1 MSRHAGFVRRC
12 IWLASNR
19 APACHRRPDQFLL
32 VHRPTVPADKPQP
45 LGNITWSVIAVNS
58 KGLRV
63 MPGSLRIAI
72 VGGGIG
78 GLTAALA
85 LRARGL
91 DATVFEQAE
100 ILREI
105 GAGVSIHPN
114 AARLLKRIG
123 LDDQLR
129 KIGSPISG
137 ITLRTSKGDAI
148 TTPVGPATP
157 AFSPDGGQGYN
168 VHRAD
173 FLNLL
178 FAALPKGTV
187 ALGHRCIQVKED
199 GNRIHVSFAN
209 GASAD
214 ADVVIGADGI
224 RSVVQREIGL
234 QSRPTS
240 EGIMAYRGLI
250 PAERLAWANDL
261 KDPALWLGSGRSF
274 LLYPVASGRLINM
287 VAFVPT
293 DTESEESW
301 SAPGDLKALAAEYAG
316 WDEPVVDTINSLDET
331 FRWGIYDRAPL
342 PYWST
347 DCITLMGDAAHPMV
361 PHVGQGAGQSIEDA
375 ITLAVL
381 LEECIA
387 VEVAGRLKL
396 YEALRLAR
404 TSRVQA
410 LARAAGKLYRSE
422 HENPSEKAE
431 RLREW
436 MAQGK
441 WVFEHDAEKA
451 AQDALSKSGR

>member
-1 MSRHAGFVRRC
+1 
-12 IWLASNR
+12 
-19 APACHRRPDQFLL
+19 
-32 VHRPTVPADKPQP
+32 
-45 LGNITWSVIAVNS
+45 
-58 KGLRV
+58 
-63 MPGSLRIAI
+63 MPHSPRIAI

-91 DATVFEQAE
+91 GVRVFEQAE
-100 ILREI
+100 VLREI

-114 AARLLKRIG
+114 AARLLKRLG
-123 LDDQLR
+123 LEDQLR
-129 KIGSPISG
+129 KIGSPING
-137 ITLRTSKGDAI
+137 IVLRTSQGDQIA
-148 TTPVGPATP
+148 TPAGPATP
-157 AFSPDGGQGYN
+157 AFSAGDQGYN

-178 FAALPKGTV
+178 FDALPRGTV
-187 ALGHRCIQVKED
+187 ALGHRCIQLKEEND
-199 GNRIHVSFAN
+199 RVRLYFAN
-209 GASAD
+209 GEAAQAD
-214 ADVVIGADGI
+214 IVIGADGI

-250 PAERLAWANDL
+250 PTERLPWGNDL

-274 LLYPVASGRLINM
+274 LLYPVARGRLINM

-301 SAPGDLKALAAEYAG
+301 SAPGDLNALATEYAG
-316 WDEPVVDTINSLDET
+316 WDQPVQDTINSLEET

-347 DCITLMGDAAHPMV
+347 ERITLMGDAAHPMV
-361 PHVGQGAGQSIEDA
+361 PHVGQGAGQSIEDGF
-375 ITLAVL
+375 TLAAL
-381 LEECIA
+381 LEGCA
-387 VEVAGRLKL
+387 AKDVADRLEL
-396 YEALRLAR
+396 YEELRLER
-404 TSRVQA
+404 TSKVQA

-422 HENPSEKAE
+422 HENPSEKAA

-441 WVFEHDAEKA
+441 WVFAHDAEKA
-451 AQDALSKSGR
+451 AADALMDRLR

>member
-1 MSRHAGFVRRC
+1 
-12 IWLASNR
+12 
-19 APACHRRPDQFLL
+19 
-32 VHRPTVPADKPQP
+32 
-45 LGNITWSVIAVNS
+45 
-58 KGLRV
+58 

-91 DATVFEQAE
+91 AVTVFEQAE

-129 KIGSPISG
+129 KIGSPITG
-137 ITLRTSKGDAI
+137 ITLRSSRGEAI
-148 TTPVGPATP
+148 ATNEGPATP
-157 AFSPDGGQGYN
+157 ASLPDGGVGYN

-187 ALGHRCIQVKED
+187 NLGHRCTRLTED
-199 GNRIHVSFAN
+199 GDRVQLSFAN
-209 GASAD
+209 GASAE

-234 QSRPTS
+234 ESRPTS
-240 EGIMAYRGLI
+240 EGTMAYRGLVA
-250 PAERLAWANDL
+250 AERLSWAHEL
-261 KDPALWLGSGRSF
+261 KNPALWLGSGRSF
-274 LLYPVASGRLINM
+274 LLYPVAGGRLINM

-293 DTESEESW
+293 DTDSEESW
-301 SAPGDLKALAAEYAG
+301 SAPGDLKALAADYAG
-316 WDEPVVDTINSLDET
+316 WDRPVVDTINALEET

-342 PYWST
+342 PHWST
-347 DCITLMGDAAHPMV
+347 ARVTLMGDAAHPMV
-361 PHVGQGAGQSIEDA
+361 PHVGQGAAQSIEDA

-381 LEECIA
+381 LEGCA
-387 VEVAGRLKL
+387 AADVASRLKW

-404 TSRVQA
+404 TSQVQA
-410 LARAAGKLYRSE
+410 LARAAGKLYRSG
-422 HENPSEKAE
+422 HENPSQLAG

-441 WVFEHDAEKA
+441 WVFEHDAQEA
-451 AQDALSKSGR
+451 ARDALSKSGH